1 MTDASTE
8 GDSEDEWRFSLEDL
22 EGDTAEDSG
31 GNIAGAF
38 TPSEEL
44 EPGDV
49 DLENALFVVLGV
61 VVMLLVVA
69 GFVVT
74 MTP

>member
-1 MTDASTE
+1 MTDAGTE

-22 EGDTAEDSG
+22 ESDEADSD